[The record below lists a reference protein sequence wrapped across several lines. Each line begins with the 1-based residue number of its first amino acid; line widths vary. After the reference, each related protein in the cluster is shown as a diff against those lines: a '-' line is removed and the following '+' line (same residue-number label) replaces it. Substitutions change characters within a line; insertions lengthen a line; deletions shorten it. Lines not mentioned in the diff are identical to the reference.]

1 MYYKTKIKINENS
14 KFHGGFAI
22 RMRANVSKEERGV
35 TCAITDSFLLEH
47 LQYDGLAM
55 QGSCLSKIQGT

>member
-1 MYYKTKIKINENS
+1 MYYKTKTKINENS

-22 RMRANVSKEERGV
+22 RMRADVSKEERGV
-35 TCAITDSFLLEH
+35 TCAITGSFLLEY

-55 QGSCLSKIQGT
+55 QGGCRSKIQGA